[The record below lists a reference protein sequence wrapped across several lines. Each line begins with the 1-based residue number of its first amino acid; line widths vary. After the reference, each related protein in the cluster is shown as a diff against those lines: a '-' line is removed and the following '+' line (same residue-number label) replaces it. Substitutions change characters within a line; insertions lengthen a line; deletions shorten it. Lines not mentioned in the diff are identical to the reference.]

1 MSDEKDINQITLR
14 YFTNPTYQSSI
25 LGENSNPIS
34 NEDIRFY
41 RKRIISLT
49 KDLFREPA
57 PNESI
62 KDAFYG
68 YIVSVI
74 NHLKMVDTHDVLQT
88 EYVDM
93 SAAVAL
99 SASTTSS
106 YSNNNNNNNKDVLD
120 EANSSM
126 MKQIQCGST
135 LDSFVKTT
143 RSKNK
148 EVVSPP
154 KLKCVNL
161 QAPELKIKGVKRKK
175 KKM

>member
-1 MSDEKDINQITLR
+1 MSDEKNINQITLR
-14 YFTNPTYQSSI
+14 YFTNPTYQPSI
-25 LGENSNPIS
+25 LGNSSDSIS

-49 KDLFREPA
+49 KDLFRQPA

-68 YIVSVI
+68 YIVSAI

-106 YSNNNNNNNKDVLD
+106 YFDDDSKDILD

-126 MKQIQCGST
+126 MKQIQYGNT
-135 LDSFVKTT
+135 LDSFVTST
-143 RSKNK
+143 RSKNND
-148 EVVSPP
+148 VIPPP

-161 QAPELKIKGVKRKK
+161 QAPELKINGVKRKK